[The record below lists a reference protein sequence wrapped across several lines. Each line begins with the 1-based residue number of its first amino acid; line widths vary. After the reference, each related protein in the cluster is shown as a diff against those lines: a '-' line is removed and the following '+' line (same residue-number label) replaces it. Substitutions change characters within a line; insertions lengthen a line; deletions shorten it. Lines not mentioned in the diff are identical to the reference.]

1 MKRTRFSDHWREFV
15 RSRRGHLSQA
25 AFGRYF
31 EVSGSYVSAWENS
44 GVVPSEEIIRRGAEA
59 LGDDPYDWMQ
69 AAGYAYGP
77 ESPLGI
83 GPQVVAEP
91 NSRSDRAQQ
100 PLPTVSGRVGDLGVV
115 SWEGEGDQEEP
126 VNRTDRY
133 RLVLASREVAAHLWS
148 GKSVVIDP
156 RLDARRD
163 DLVIL
168 READGVCRLALLRGK
183 RRQNGVLKLRVEVL
197 GAPGLA
203 RTAEVEAEVIGVLD
217 TIHFRQ

>member
-1 MKRTRFSDHWREFV
+1 MKRSRFSDHWREFV

-25 AFGRYF
+25 AFGRHF

-44 GVVPSEEIIRRGAEA
+44 GVVPSEDIIKRGAEA

-77 ESPLGI
+77 DSPLGI
-83 GPQVVAEP
+83 GPQAVAEP
-91 NSRSDRAQQ
+91 ALPPDQAQQ
-100 PLPTVSGRVGDLGVV
+100 PLPAVVGQVGDLGVV
-115 SWEGEGDQEEP
+115 SWEGEGDQEVP
-126 VNRTDRY
+126 VSRTDRY
-133 RLVLASREVAAHLWS
+133 RLVLASGEVAAHLWS

-156 RLDARRD
+156 RLEPRRD

-168 READGVCRLALLRGK
+168 READGVCRLALFRGK
-183 RRQNGVLKLRVEVL
+183 KRHNRAVKLRVEVL

-203 RTAEVEAEVIGVLD
+203 RTAEVDAEVIGVLD